1 MRKLSKLFRLLKKP
15 VYLKGLLRGVAATVE
30 HENALR
36 HLSPNTII
44 DIGAHHGQFAL
55 LCRSMFPGARVHSF
69 EPLMES
75 ASIYQRAHKGDEFV
89 TLHPSAVGDIT
100 GIADLYVSKKT
111 DSSSLLPIAKLQADT
126 FPGTDLKETTKVRV
140 APLRELIDYETLE
153 PPILLKI
160 DVQGYELHTLTGCA
174 DLLPKVGA
182 VYVEASC
189 SEFYEGQAALGDVFE
204 FLLRYEFRLSGLHNA
219 VSSEQA
225 GVLQADLLFLLPVA
239 DPNPS

>member
-1 MRKLSKLFRLLKKP
+1 M
-15 VYLKGLLRGVAATVE
+15 E

-111 DSSSLLPIAKLQADT
+111 DSSSLLPIAKLQTET
-126 FPGTDLKETTKVRV
+126 FRGTDLKETTKVKV
-140 APLRELIDYETLE
+140 APLRKLIDYEALD

-160 DVQGYELHTLTGCA
+160 DVQGYELHTLTGCT

-189 SEFYEGQAALGDVFE
+189 LEFYEGQATLGEVCE
-204 FLLRYEFRLSGLHNA
+204 FLLRYGFRLSGLHNA
-219 VSSEQA
+219 LSSEQA
-225 GVLQADLLFLLPVA
+225 GVLQADLMFL
-239 DPNPS
+239 NPHAPSKTF